1 MAKDRNQKLK
11 ILYIARIL
19 TEQSDE
25 EHPVNT
31 DEIIRQLKQHGITAE
46 CKSIYSDIEALI
58 RFGLDIVC
66 KRGRNGGYYLLS
78 RPFEMAELRLLVD
91 AVYSSRFITQRKSA
105 QLAGKLG
112 GLASR
117 YQAEQ
122 LGRDVYVPNRIRT
135 MNESIYYNIDE
146 INTAILAD
154 RQLGFDYFD
163 YNVNKEKVYRHNG
176 ERYRVSPYTLMWN
189 DEKYYLIAY
198 DAQQESIKHF
208 RVDKMERI
216 EREDQLRE
224 GGDVF
229 ATLNLADYSAA
240 LFGMFGGERN
250 TATLRVRA
258 ALAGVMIDRFGR
270 DVLIVNQN
278 DGWFLMQASV
288 ELSPQFYG
296 WLFGFGTDV
305 ELIAP
310 ERARKMYVSRLHAV
324 AGQYQTE

>member
-31 DEIIRQLKQHGITAE
+31 EEIIRQLKQRGITAE

-78 RPFEMAELRLLVD
+78 RPFELAELRLLVD
-91 AVYSSRFITQRKSA
+91 AVHSSRFITQRKSA
-105 QLAGKLG
+105 QLADKLG
-112 GLASR
+112 GMVSR

-135 MNESIYYNIDE
+135 MNESVYYNIDE
-146 INTAILAD
+146 INTAILTD
-154 RQLGFDYFD
+154 RQITFDYFD

-176 ERYRVSPYTLMWN
+176 ERYQVSPYTLMWN

-198 DAQQESIKHF
+198 DEQKSAIRHF

-216 EREDQLRE
+216 EREDHLRE

-229 ATLNLADYSAA
+229 AVLNLADYSAA
-240 LFGMFGGERN
+240 LFGMFGGECS
-250 TATLRVRA
+250 TVTLRVRA
-258 ALAGVMIDRFGR
+258 ALAGVMIDRFGQE
-270 DVLIVNQN
+270 VVIVNQN

-296 WLFGFGTDV
+296 WLFGFGTDI

-310 ERARKMYVSRLHAV
+310 EHARKMYASRLRAV
-324 AGQYQTE
+324 AGQYQAE

>member
-19 TEQSDE
+19 AEQSDE

-31 DEIIRQLKQHGITAE
+31 DQIIRQLKQHGITAE

-58 RFGLDIVC
+58 RFGMDIVC

-78 RPFEMAELRLLVD
+78 RPFELAELRLLVD
-91 AVYSSRFITQRKSA
+91 AVHSSRFITQRKSA
-105 QLAGKLG
+105 QLADKLG
-112 GLASR
+112 GLVSR

-135 MNESIYYNIDE
+135 MNESVYYNIDE
-146 INTAILAD
+146 INSAILTD
-154 RQLGFDYFD
+154 RQITFDYFD
-163 YNVNKEKVYRHNG
+163 YNVNKEKVYRHDG

-216 EREDQLRE
+216 EREDHPRE

-229 ATLNLADYSAA
+229 AALNLADYSAA
-240 LFGMFGGERN
+240 LFGMFGGVRS
-250 TATLRVRA
+250 TVTLRVRA
-258 ALAGVMIDRFGR
+258 ALAGVMIDRFGQE
-270 DVLIVNQN
+270 VVIVNQN

-296 WLFGFGTDV
+296 WLFGFGADV

-310 ERARKMYVSRLHAV
+310 ERARKMYASRLRAV

>member
-154 RQLGFDYFD
+154 RQLSFDYFD

-216 EREDQLRE
+216 ERENQLRE

-250 TATLRVRA
+250 TVTLRVRA

>member
-154 RQLGFDYFD
+154 RQLSFDYFD

-198 DAQQESIKHF
+198 DAQQEAIKHF

>member
-154 RQLGFDYFD
+154 RQLSFDYFD

-176 ERYRVSPYTLMWN
+176 ERYRVSPCTLMWN

-198 DAQQESIKHF
+198 DAQQEAIKHF

>member
-19 TEQSDE
+19 AEQSDE

-31 DEIIRQLKQHGITAE
+31 EEIIRQLKQRGITAE

-58 RFGLDIVC
+58 GFGLDIVC

-78 RPFEMAELRLLVD
+78 RPFELAELRLLVD
-91 AVYSSRFITQRKSA
+91 AVHSSRFITRRKSA
-105 QLAGKLG
+105 QLADKLG
-112 GLASR
+112 GLVSR

-135 MNESIYYNIDE
+135 MNESVYYNIDE
-146 INTAILAD
+146 INTAILTD
-154 RQLGFDYFD
+154 RQITFDYFD
-163 YNVNKEKVYRHNG
+163 YNVNKEKVYRRNG
-176 ERYRVSPYTLMWN
+176 ERYQVSPYTLMWN

-198 DAQQESIKHF
+198 DEQKSAIRHF

-216 EREDQLRE
+216 EREDHLRE

-229 ATLNLADYSAA
+229 AALNLADYSAA
-240 LFGMFGGERN
+240 LFGMFGGELS
-250 TATLRVRA
+250 TVTLRVRA

-296 WLFGFGTDV
+296 WLFGFGTDI

-310 ERARKMYVSRLHAV
+310 ERVRKMYASRLRAV
-324 AGQYQTE
+324 AGQYQAE